1 MSEFKKNAIATEED
15 YFDLSDAVYDDRTL
29 HKGAQIKGH
38 NKRWVVIESIDAD
51 CQKVKMDYKLLQWC
65 RKMIMKRIKLT
76 MKL

>member
-51 CQKVKMDYKLLQWC
+51 CQK
-65 RKMIMKRIKLT
+65 
-76 MKL
+76 